1 MIDQHFFTLQFP
13 KFSSRKVNYRIK
25 TGLHV
30 IYGES
35 GVGKSD
41 LIRHMLGSKSRGQQN
56 YRVIS
61 KNLPSDIQIIFQ
73 NPDNQIVCATI
84 ARELA
89 FSIECNLDDSD
100 LIHHQYK
107 HTKKLLPFAVD
118 VNRHPATLSGG
129 EQELL
134 NIVNAL
140 STRPD
145 LLLIDDG
152 MSFLSDDY
160 KLKIV
165 KITQDAI
172 RESNSTV
179 IWFSSEAS
187 DAKFGETVWKL
198 SLNEFMPVNQLPQV
212 DYPQKIDNSGQLSVN
227 VVNLIFKYNNVE
239 IFRNFNF
246 KTEGCRSFGIEGS
259 NGCGKTTLA
268 QIILG
273 MIRPQSGSVKLAI
286 GHLSKRPLIGYLD
299 QFPERMLGMHT
310 LTTFAG
316 ELIDNGFLLP
326 ERFDQARRRMPEFQL
341 AWDYLSNRDVSTISW
356 STLRFVLIILLTHCR
371 YELLVLDE
379 PTFGL
384 GQNQRL
390 KLIAY
395 LQEYLNRNYLILISH
410 DQSLISS
417 LCDAS
422 ISLEHKQTAGKTK
435 IKIEES

>member
-1 MIDQHFFTLQFP
+1 MIDQPFFTLQFP
-13 KFSSRKVNYRIK
+13 KFSGRKVNYSIK
-25 TGLHV
+25 PGLHV

-41 LIRHMLGSKSRGQQN
+41 LIRHLLGRKYRGQQN
-56 YRVIS
+56 YRVIAKS
-61 KNLPSDIQIIFQ
+61 LPSDIQIIFQ

-100 LIHHQYK
+100 LIHHHYK
-107 HTKKLLPFAVD
+107 RTKKLLPYTVD

-160 KLKIV
+160 KLKIIRII
-165 KITQDAI
+165 KDSI
-172 RESNSTV
+172 RESKSAV
-179 IWFSSEAS
+179 LWFTSEAS
-187 DAKFGETVWKL
+187 DANFGEIVWKL
-198 SLNEFMPVNQLPQV
+198 SLNEFTPVNQLSPIE
-212 DYPQKIDNSGQLSVN
+212 YPQKKNNSGQLSLN
-227 VVNLIFKYNNVE
+227 IANLTFKYNDIE
-239 IFRNFNF
+239 IFRDFNY
-246 KTEGCRSFGIEGS
+246 KIESCRSFGIEGS

-273 MIRPQSGSVKLAI
+273 MIRPQRGSVKLVT
-286 GHLSKRPLIGYLD
+286 GNLSKRPVIGYLD

-310 LTTFAG
+310 LTTFTW
-316 ELIDNGFLLP
+316 ELITNGILLP
-326 ERFDQARRRMPEFQL
+326 ERFDQARRRMPEFQI
-341 AWDYLSNRDVSTISW
+341 AWNYLCDRDVSTISW

-410 DQSLISS
+410 DQPLISS

-422 ISLEHKQTAGKTK
+422 ISLEHQQTAEKTK